1 MKPIVTETRAAIIAG
16 VRDARIV
23 TRRLRDLAPHDV
35 LVKILSCNLCT
46 SEFGLWSGKRTNR
59 PLPMTFGHEW
69 AGEVLQVGEAVRGIE
84 PGDFVGGSHE
94 YDPYSDEARAG
105 RTSEAPGVKSYDTQW
120 DDGYFGRYEGC
131 AEHVVQSQESI
142 YRFAHRIPAPEAGFL
157 EPLATVVNGLRKI
170 DPHEGETI
178 VVIGAGTMGVL
189 NALVA
194 ARSGAR
200 VIVTEVSPEKVRVAE
215 RLGLEVVDGSACDA
229 VEEVRRRT
237 GGRGADSVVIA
248 VGLTL
253 ADQQAFAMLKKF
265 HGKVLF
271 FAAGYPAP
279 EVGVDVNKIHYG
291 KMELYGT
298 LMADYVDFKESCR
311 LLGEGIIDVSTLV
324 SARYPFDDIT
334 AAFEHAVQPGGYRT
348 AVIMGKE

>member
-1 MKPIVTETRAAIIAG
+1 MKPIVSETRAAIIAG
-16 VRDARIV
+16 VREARIV
-23 TRRLRDLAPHDV
+23 TRRLRDLSPHDV
-35 LVKILSCNLCT
+35 LVRIMSCNLCT
-46 SEFGLWSGKRTNR
+46 SEFGLWSGARTNR

-69 AGEVLQVGEAVRGIE
+69 AGEVLQVGEAVRGLE

-94 YDPYSDEARAG
+94 YDPYSDEARDG

-120 DDGYFGRYEGC
+120 ADGYYGRYEGC
-131 AEHVVQSQESI
+131 AEYVVQSQESI
-142 YRFAHRIPAPEAGFL
+142 YKFAQR
-157 EPLATVVNGLRKI
+157 I

-200 VIVTEVSPEKVRVAE
+200 VIVTEVMPDKVRVAE
-215 RLGLEVVDGSACDA
+215 QLGLEVVDGSTCDV

-237 GGRGADSVVIA
+237 DGRGADSVVVA
-248 VGLTL
+248 VGLTV
-253 ADQQAFAMLKKF
+253 ANQQTFGMLKKF

-311 LLGEGIIDVSTLV
+311 LLGEKIIDVSPLV
-324 SARYPFDDIT
+324 SARFAFDDIT

-348 AVIMGKE
+348 AVIMGEE